1 MSCLSTHV
9 LDTVSG
15 RPASGVF
22 LRLLDGEKVLFCGT
36 TDADGRC
43 PELRNIFLEKGGYR
57 LEFSVGEY
65 FRQAGQVLSDPPFLD
80 IVPVVFGL
88 GSDMHAHVPLLV
100 APFGYS
106 TYRGS

>member
-1 MSCLSTHV
+1 MSSLSTHV

-43 PELRNIFLEKGGYR
+43 PELRNIFLEKG
-57 LEFSVGEY
+57 
-65 FRQAGQVLSDPPFLD
+65 
-80 IVPVVFGL
+80 VP
-88 GSDMHAHVPLLV
+88 S
-100 APFGYS
+100 
-106 TYRGS
+106 